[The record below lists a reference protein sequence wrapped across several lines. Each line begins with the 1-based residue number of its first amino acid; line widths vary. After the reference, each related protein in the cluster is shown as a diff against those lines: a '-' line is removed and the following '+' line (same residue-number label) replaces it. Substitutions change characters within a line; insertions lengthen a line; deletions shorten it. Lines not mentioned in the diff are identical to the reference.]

1 MPDRSKGYHNK
12 VIMNSL
18 LGVIKR
24 SLEGFRYFLI
34 KILIFILEDEM

>member
-1 MPDRSKGYHNK
+1 
-12 VIMNSL
+12 MNSL

-34 KILIFILEDEM
+34 KILIFILEDEMLYMYPECW